1 MRYKAEEVDI
11 AVIVSIFTLTAVGVD
26 RYFAVFYPLKV
37 RVTKNRSKTVFIFIW
52 LLAGSLATIQTVF
65 VRVEHR
71 IYDDGIIYFCSEWH
85 PDLVFAKYYEIL
97 MLLVTYVIPLCIL
110 CFTYIAVGLRLWG
123 RTIPG
128 NADLSRDQGQTKAK
142 KKVIKMLV
150 IIVLLFALFWLP
162 SHVFKI
168 VNTFH
173 PKLYGDLR
181 YQDTIRTIHCFVVWF
196 FTAHSFVN
204 PMVYSILNDNFRTD
218 LQALARRCYIRVR
231 RNKRISFRSRNR
243 RRSNGRSSLSTTRTQ
258 SLSSTSFLGRNKR
271 LSEKSIIM
279 KVEEDMNQ
287 KRLSSGGKPSL

>member
-1 MRYKAEEVDI
+1 MTEEMAQLWYFYQKYKHVFAEYNVSLNETINWTQYVENVDEPNYSGLSMSFRSQI
-11 AVIVSIFTLTAVGVD
+11 AVIVSILTLTAVGVD

-128 NADLSRDQGQTKAK
+128 NADQSRDQGQAKAK
-142 KKVIKMLV
+142 KKVIS
-150 IIVLLFALFWLP
+150 A
-162 SHVFKI
+162 
-168 VNTFH
+168 
-173 PKLYGDLR
+173 Y
-181 YQDTIRTIHCFVVWF
+181 
-196 FTAHSFVN
+196 
-204 PMVYSILNDNFRTD
+204 
-218 LQALARRCYIRVR
+218 
-231 RNKRISFRSRNR
+231 
-243 RRSNGRSSLSTTRTQ
+243 
-258 SLSSTSFLGRNKR
+258 
-271 LSEKSIIM
+271 
-279 KVEEDMNQ
+279 
-287 KRLSSGGKPSL
+287 